1 MIPAMP
7 RALGAKASLLPGLA
21 ILAIL
26 LAGCGSSKHAA
37 VSTSAT
43 MPSAAAAQRTLET
56 AAVELVAQESEGHT
70 LSNAQVLAD
79 SQELVTILTYYSPDM
94 TPGQKQAQVEA
105 AITAVRSVCTPCVA
119 LFQRAFPA
127 K

>member
-1 MIPAMP
+1 MP
-7 RALGAKASLLPGLA
+7 LVAF
-21 ILAIL
+21 L

-37 VSTSAT
+37 VSTSAN

-56 AAVELVAQESEGHT
+56 AAVELVAQQSEGHT

-79 SQELVTILTYYSPDM
+79 SQELVTVLTYYSPDM
-94 TPGQKQAQVEA
+94 TPGQKQAQIQA
-105 AITAVRSVCTPCVA
+105 AITAVRSVCAPCVA
-119 LFQRAFPA
+119 LFERAFPS